1 MTQPSSGYVPVLSV
15 LTGINPSVQK
25 EQQFGVFIDCS
36 RGTPK
41 TRSVYK
47 GNVVLFL
54 VIVEFSGSEVRKTLS
69 LFPDSVASKL
79 T

>member
-1 MTQPSSGYVPVLSV
+1 V
-15 LTGINPSVQK
+15 LTETKPSVQE
-25 EQQFGVFIDCS
+25 EQQLSVFIDCS
-36 RGTPK
+36 RGSLK

-54 VIVEFSGSEVRKTLS
+54 VTIEFSGPAVGKTLS
-69 LFPDSVASKL
+69 LFPDLVAREL

>member
-1 MTQPSSGYVPVLSV
+1 MLTEIKPSLQSQQQLS
-15 LTGINPSVQK
+15 
-25 EQQFGVFIDCS
+25 VFIDCS
-36 RGTPK
+36 RGTVK

-54 VIVEFSGSEVRKTLS
+54 VIVEFSGPEVRKTLS
-69 LFPDSVASKL
+69 LFTDLVASEL